1 MMARIFVSHGK
12 GTPPDWEEAEISR
25 QTKGCEAGFTLVE
38 MLVVLALAA
47 VITTLI
53 ATSTGQFRKIRELDR
68 GLQEQQQLDAVLDLI
83 TGDLRAAL
91 DLPLHSTD
99 PNRGLR
105 FEGKADEM
113 TFVAVVRTGFGTR
126 GLREV
131 RYFTRKAKGRL
142 ELLREIKAYA
152 SSEANPPEAA
162 TERLLPD
169 IRGFTL
175 SYRKS
180 GEQVW
185 EDGWAAERQLPRVVR
200 VRIELREG
208 TSVTATGDL
217 ADWASR

>member
-1 MMARIFVSHGK
+1 MMPGLFSGGRKGVTTDREDAEVSGRAND
-12 GTPPDWEEAEISR
+12 G
-25 QTKGCEAGFTLVE
+25 EAGFTLVE

-53 ATSTGQFRKIRELDR
+53 AGTIGQFRKIRELDR
-68 GLQEQQQLDAVLDLI
+68 GLQEQQQLDAVLNLI

-105 FEGKADEM
+105 FEGKADAM
-113 TFVAVVRTGFGTR
+113 TFVAVVRTGFETH

-131 RYFTRKAKGRL
+131 RYFTRKADGRL
-142 ELLREIKAYA
+142 ELLRETKLYAA
-152 SSEANPPEAA
+152 SSKGSLPESI

-180 GEQVW
+180 GGQVW
-185 EDGWAAERQLPRVVR
+185 EDGWAEERQMPRAVR
-200 VRIELREG
+200 VRIDRREG
-208 TSVTATGDL
+208 ASVMATEGWL
-217 ADWASR
+217 R